1 MPGIVWLW
9 LAAVVLFLILELAT
23 PAFFF
28 ICFSVGAVAGGVV
41 AWFWPEAYYW
51 QLASFALATI
61 ALIPVTR
68 RFADRMSPKGGK
80 PTNID
85 RLIGSVGIVVK
96 PITTTDHGQV
106 RVSSEVWNAI
116 ADEDIAMNER
126 VTILEVTGT
135 RVRVTKRT
143 SE

>member
-1 MPGIVWLW
+1 VPGIVWIW

-28 ICFSVGAVAGGVV
+28 ICFSVGAIAGGVM
-41 AWFWPEAYYW
+41 AYIAPEAYYW
-51 QLASFALATI
+51 QLAVFALATI
-61 ALIPVTR
+61 ALIPVAR
-68 RFADRMSPKGGK
+68 RFADRIGGKQSK

-85 RLIGSVGIVVK
+85 RLIGKTAVVIK

-106 RVSSEVWNAI
+106 RLDGEKWNAV
-116 ADEDIAMNER
+116 ADVDIGANEK

-135 RVRVTKRT
+135 KLRVEKQST
-143 SE
+143 